1 MKILIEYLSGLF
13 ITEVLAILIYR
24 LLAYLLIAEETV
36 SVGELGLTVAREY
49 ANRVTG
55 EVNYTQVIPL
65 QQIIVLQN
73 INFCSFQS

>member
-36 SVGELGLTVAREY
+36 SVGELGLTVAGEY

-55 EVNYTQVIPL
+55 EVN
-65 QQIIVLQN
+65 
-73 INFCSFQS
+73 